1 MRYALPVMLLLTALG
16 CSLGGAAEPLDP
28 ALIREVQRGELVDDV
43 SESGKIAPAF
53 EVDIKAK
60 VSGEVAEVHVVEG
73 QAVKKGDLLMTVVDT
88 DYARSLALARVSV
101 TEATLQLEAAELD
114 AKRKQAAFASRGIS
128 EAEYDYA
135 VRQVELAKVQR
146 ERTRVQL
153 RTAQDQLDYTRI
165 TSPIDGVVIVRNVEP
180 GELVTAG
187 VSATVNG
194 EPALTIAQIDRLLL
208 ELDLNQVDVARVQ
221 LGQTARVLLDAY
233 PGVEV
238 PGTVTSLAA
247 AGHLDTTRNVDV
259 FTVKVELDPSQA
271 TVQIKPGMTAEVRIR
286 VGAWADVVKVPA
298 ETVFDEDGA
307 SYVYKVEGD
316 ARTKT
321 AVTVGHRSDREVELT
336 SGLAAGDR
344 IYAQGETKDLSA
356 KAE

>member
-1 MRYALPVMLLLTALG
+1 MVVLLLSALG
-16 CSLGGAAEPLDP
+16 CSLGGAAESLDP
-28 ALIREVQRGELVDDV
+28 ALVREVQQGELVDDV
-43 SESGKIAPAF
+43 SESGKIAPSF

-60 VSGEVAEVHVVEG
+60 VSGEVAEVHVAEG
-73 QAVKKGDLLMTVVDT
+73 QAVKKGDLLMTLVDT
-88 DYARSLALARVSV
+88 DYARSLALARVAV
-101 TEATLQLEAAELD
+101 REAELQLEAAELD
-114 AKRKQAAFASRGIS
+114 AKRKRAAYDSRGIS

-135 VRQVELAKVQR
+135 VRQVDLAKVQR

-165 TSPIDGVVIVRNVEP
+165 VSPIDGVVIVRNVEP

-194 EPALTIAQIDRLLL
+194 EAALTIAQIDRLLL

-221 LGQTARVLLDAY
+221 IGQSARVLLDAY

-247 AGHLDTTRNVDV
+247 AGHLDSTRGVDV

-271 TVQIKPGMTAEVRIR
+271 SVQIKPGMTAEVRIR
-286 VGAWADVVKVPA
+286 VGAWTDVVKVPA
-298 ETVFDEDGA
+298 ETVFDDEGK
-307 SYVYKVEGD
+307 SYVYKVDGE
-316 ARTKT
+316 AKAKT
-321 AVTVGHRSDREVELT
+321 EVTVGHRSDREVEIT
-336 SGLAAGDR
+336 HGLAAGDK
-344 IYAQGETKDLSA
+344 IYAQADVKDLSA
-356 KAE
+356 KIE